1 MDLKT
6 YSKLMASLIS
16 DQGSLHD
23 NMLHMTA
30 GIVGETGEVTDI
42 FKKVWIQKK
51 EIDKGH
57 LLEELGDVLFYVV
70 GLTRITLNRVSYLRF
85 DPQYPM
91 RNSQKERVAHCIT
104 MSKKVGR
111 LSELV
116 DGFWWSSHPFDYD
129 ELIYLLNAIVS
140 DITTL
145 AITFDISPEDI
156 LEANY
161 RKLSVRY
168 PGLVFDSEKANNRDV
183 EAEKEA
189 IRQ

>member
-6 YSKLMASLIS
+6 YSKLMTPLIS

-30 GIVGETGEVTDI
+30 GIIGETGEVTDI

-57 LLEELGDVLFYVV
+57 LLEELGDVLFYIV
-70 GLTRITLNRVSYLRF
+70 GLARIALHGLDELRL

-91 RNSQKERVAHCIT
+91 RNSQKEWVAHCIT

-116 DGFWWSSHPFDYD
+116 DVFWWSSHPFYYE
-129 ELIYLLNAIVS
+129 ELIYLLNAIIA

-168 PGLVFDSEKANNRDV
+168 PGLVFDHEKANNRDV